1 MQLQVDTTG
10 GEHVHI
16 VLADEIDTPV
26 IESLESDG
34 HRCQTVQVLPTQGL
48 DELIEDADV
57 LVVRSTN
64 VTRLAIEASTRL
76 GLIVRAGA
84 GTDTIDTQAASENGV
99 YVCNVPGQNA
109 AAVAELT
116 MGLLLAVD
124 RNIPAST
131 ADLHRGRWA
140 KAEYSAARG
149 LKGRT
154 MAILGLGEIG
164 VAVAERATAFGIKVR
179 ALNRPE
185 RASGLL
191 DRIDGL
197 NIDFFDEL
205 PELLDGTDIIS
216 LHLPL
221 TDRTRNIVNDQFL
234 DQVVHGAILLNTAR
248 GGLIDEAALLKAMET
263 KALRVGLDVYEEE
276 PPTSAADWDSSFV
289 NHPNIVGTHH
299 IGGSTQQAREA
310 VASGVVRVI
319 KAYADGHMLNC
330 VNLADRPL
338 GACTLTVRHRDEVG
352 ALAAVLACLRR
363 AGINVQQMQ
372 NEIFA
377 GVSPTAA
384 VATIRASR
392 PPTAQTVTDLR
403 QLESVLRVEIAE
415 QA

>member
-1 MQLQVDTTG
+1 M
-10 GEHVHI
+10 HI
-16 VLADEIDTPV
+16 VFADEIDASFV
-26 IESLESDG
+26 ESLENDG
-34 HRCQTVQVLPTQGL
+34 HRCKILHVSTAQGL
-48 DELIEDADV
+48 DQLIGDADV
-57 LVVRSTN
+57 LVVRSTP
-64 VTRLAIEASTRL
+64 VTRATIETGTHL

-131 ADLHRGRWA
+131 ADLHNGRWA
-140 KAEYSAARG
+140 KSEYSAARG
-149 LKGRT
+149 LKGRK

-164 VAVAERATAFGIKVR
+164 LAVAERATAFGIKVR
-179 ALNRPE
+179 ALNRSE

-191 DRIDGL
+191 DRIDRL
-197 NIDFFDEL
+197 NIDFFDDVES
-205 PELLDGTDIIS
+205 LLDGADIIS

-221 TDRTRNIVNDQFL
+221 NDRTRNIVDGDFL
-234 DQVVHGAILLNTAR
+234 NQMAHGAILLNTAR
-248 GGLIDEAALLKAMET
+248 GGLIDEAALLTAMET
-263 KALRVGLDVYEEE
+263 KAIQVGLDVYEEE
-276 PPTSAADWDSSFV
+276 PSTPVGDWDNSFV
-289 NHPNIVGTHH
+289 EHPNIAGTHH

-319 KAYADGHMLNC
+319 KAYADGQMLNC

-338 GACTLTVRHRDEVG
+338 GACTLKVTHRDEVG
-352 ALAAVLACLRR
+352 ALAAVLACLRG

-377 GVSPTAA
+377 GLSPTAA
-384 VATIRASR
+384 VATIQASR
-392 PPTAQTVTDLR
+392 PPTAETVTDLR
-403 QLESVLRVEIAE
+403 QLESVLRVEVAE
-415 QA
+415 RA

>member
-1 MQLQVDTTG
+1 
-10 GEHVHI
+10 VHI
-16 VLADEIDTPV
+16 VLADEIDAPF
-26 IESLESDG
+26 IESLENDG

-64 VTRLAIEASTRL
+64 VTRSAIEASARL

-84 GTDTIDTQAASENGV
+84 GTDTIDTQAASENGI

-116 MGLLLAVD
+116 IGLLLAVD

-131 ADLHRGRWA
+131 ADLHRGRWE
-140 KAEYSAARG
+140 KAEYSVARG
-149 LKGRT
+149 LKGRS

-179 ALNRPE
+179 ALKRPE
-185 RASGLL
+185 RTSGLL
-191 DRIDGL
+191 DRIDPL
-197 NIDFFDEL
+197 NIDFFDEVS
-205 PELLDGTDIIS
+205 ELLDGADIIS

-234 DQVVHGAILLNTAR
+234 DQVAPGAILLNTAR

-263 KALRVGLDVYEEE
+263 KALRVGLDVYEDE
-276 PPTSAADWDSSFV
+276 PPTPEADWDSLFV
-289 NHPNIVGTHH
+289 KHPNIVATHH

-319 KAYADGHMLNC
+319 KAYAEGHMLNC

-352 ALAAVLACLRR
+352 ALAAVLACLRG

-384 VATIRASR
+384 VATIRSSR
-392 PPTAQTVTDLR
+392 PPTTQTVAELR
-403 QLESVLRVEIAE
+403 KLESVLRVEIAE

>member
-16 VLADEIDTPV
+16 VLADEIDTPF
-26 IESLESDG
+26 IESLENDG
-34 HRCQTVQVLPTQGL
+34 HHCQTVQVLPTQGL

-116 MGLLLAVD
+116 IGLLLAVD

-131 ADLHRGRWA
+131 ADLHMGRWA

-179 ALNRPE
+179 ALNRAE
-185 RASGLL
+185 RALGLV
-191 DRIDGL
+191 DRIDRL
-197 NIDFFDEL
+197 NIDFFDEV
-205 PELLDGTDIIS
+205 PELLDGADIIS

-221 TDRTRNIVNDQFL
+221 TDRTRNIVNDEFL
-234 DQVVHGAILLNTAR
+234 DQVMHGAILLNTAR
-248 GGLIDEAALLKAMET
+248 GALIDEAALLKAMET

-276 PPTSAADWDSSFV
+276 PPTPTADWDSSFV
-289 NHPNIVGTHH
+289 KHPNIVGTHH
-299 IGGSTQQAREA
+299 IGGSTQQARDA

-352 ALAAVLACLRR
+352 ALAAVLACLRS

-392 PPTAQTVTDLR
+392 PPTDQTVADLR

>member
-1 MQLQVDTTG
+1 M
-10 GEHVHI
+10 HI
-16 VLADEIDTPV
+16 VFADEIDARF
-26 IESLESDG
+26 IESLENDG
-34 HRCQTVQVLPTQGL
+34 HRCQILPVSPAKGL
-48 DELIEDADV
+48 DQLIEDADV
-57 LVVRSTN
+57 LVVRSTR
-64 VTRLAIEASTRL
+64 VTRLAIEAGTHL

-84 GTDTIDTQAASENGV
+84 GTDTIDTQAASESGV

-131 ADLHRGRWA
+131 ADLHKGRWA

-164 VAVAERATAFGIKVR
+164 LAVAERAAAFGLKVT

-185 RASGLL
+185 RASDLL
-191 DRIDGL
+191 DRIHRL
-197 NIDFFDEL
+197 NIHLFDDL
-205 PELLDGTDIIS
+205 QGLLDGADIVS

-221 TDRTRNIVNDQFL
+221 TDRTRNIVDDRFFDQMS
-234 DQVVHGAILLNTAR
+234 HGAILLNTAR
-248 GGLIDEAALLKAMET
+248 GGLIDEVALLNAMET
-263 KALRVGLDVYEEE
+263 KAIRVGLDVYEEE
-276 PPTSAADWDSSFV
+276 PPTPVGDWDSSFID
-289 NHPNIVGTHH
+289 HPNIVGTHH

-310 VASGVVRVI
+310 VASGLVRVI
-319 KAYADGHMLNC
+319 KAYAEGDMLNC
-330 VNLADRPL
+330 VNLVDRPL
-338 GACTLTVRHRDEVG
+338 GACTITVRHRDEVG
-352 ALAAVLACLRR
+352 ALAAVLACLRG

-384 VATIRASR
+384 VATIRASS
-392 PPTAQTVTDLR
+392 PPTVQTVADLT
-403 QLESVLRVEIAE
+403 QLQSVLRVDIAE
-415 QA
+415 RA

>member
-1 MQLQVDTTG
+1 M
-10 GEHVHI
+10 HI
-16 VLADEIDTPV
+16 ALADEIDAPF
-26 IESLESDG
+26 IESLENDG
-34 HRCQTVQVLPTQGL
+34 HHCQTLHVSPTQGL
-48 DELIEDADV
+48 DQLIDDADV
-57 LVVRSTN
+57 LVVRSTS

-116 MGLLLAVD
+116 IGLLLAVD

-131 ADLHRGRWA
+131 ADLHKGRWA
-140 KAEYSAARG
+140 KAEYSTARG

-164 VAVAERATAFGIKVR
+164 IAVAERAAAFGIKVR

-185 RASGLL
+185 RTSGLL
-191 DRIDGL
+191 DRIDRL
-197 NIDFFDEL
+197 NIELFDDL
-205 PELLDGTDIIS
+205 QQLLDDADVIS

-234 DQVVHGAILLNTAR
+234 HLVSHGAILLNTAR
-248 GGLIDEAALLKAMET
+248 GGLIDEVALLKAMET

-276 PPTSAADWDSSFV
+276 PSTPAADWDSSFAE
-289 NHPNIVGTHH
+289 HPNVVGTHH

-310 VASGVVRVI
+310 VASGVVRII
-319 KAYADGHMLNC
+319 KAYAEGRMLNC

-352 ALAAVLACLRR
+352 ALAAVLACLRG

-392 PPTAQTVTDLR
+392 PPTPQTIADLR

-415 QA
+415 RA